1 MAYKIL
7 NFNAAATASKIGQA
21 TKARMKVV
29 EGTLMIRFTDRTND
43 ANLGDDQLLK
53 DLGVKGAGR
62 RVGVTSAFSEGLE
75 IGGAVSLERSKYG
88 WFRVVQGDAATLAGI
103 DGRVSA

>member
-7 NFNAAATASKIGQA
+7 NFNVAATSAKIGTA

-29 EGTLMIRFTDRTND
+29 EGELMIRFTDRTND
-43 ANLGDDQLLK
+43 ANLSDDQLLK

-62 RVGVTSAFSEGLE
+62 RVGVTSAFSEMLE
-75 IGGAVSLERSKYG
+75 AGDCFSLERGKYG
-88 WFRVVQGDAATLAGI
+88 WFRVVPVGGSLDGI